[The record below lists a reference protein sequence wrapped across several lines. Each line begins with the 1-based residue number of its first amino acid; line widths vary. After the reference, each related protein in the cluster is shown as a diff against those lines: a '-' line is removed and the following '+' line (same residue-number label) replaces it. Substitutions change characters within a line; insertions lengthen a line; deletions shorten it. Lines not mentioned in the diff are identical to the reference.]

1 MKRFFTL
8 LELLIVIAIIA
19 ILAAIL
25 MPALGKARTKG
36 KAISCINNAK
46 QLGLMHALYQQD
58 YENWYVPVYCQYNIR
73 VNWAAIFWQSGYVT
87 KINHLFCPSVVFD
100 SGLNFNKD
108 YNKISLNWTG
118 FNYPGLGYNFWFV
131 GSSAGHKKRGKNSI
145 FPYGLPAKS
154 SRIRN
159 PSHVILHADSRYTRI
174 GLTRSYYRLD
184 HIMRGDGNSNFGV
197 VQPWH
202 GEVANVLW
210 ADGHATAE
218 LTGGSSASAYQRA
231 PFSHGNTTPG
241 DAGFENNHFY
251 VD

>member
-25 MPALGKARTKG
+25 MPALGKARAKG

-58 YENWYVPVYCQYNIR
+58 YEDWYVPVYCQY
-73 VNWAAIFWQSGYVT
+73 S
-87 KINHLFCPSVVFD
+87 PSVVFD

-131 GSSAGHKKRGKNSI
+131 GSSAGHKNRGKNSI

-184 HIMRGDGNSNFGV
+184 HIMRGDGNSSFGV

-218 LTGGSSASAYQRA
+218 LTGGTSASAYQRA